1 MAKPDK
7 GNCKISFFRSKII
20 IIKSKAKSVELK
32 FWKQFPNR
40 ANQLQIGRLDWT
52 KFQNLSVF
60 HLAIHFFCF
69 FLSIYLFMFLSLYST
84 FMFSSCYSFFLF
96 LSLYSSCNV
105 SFSPFIFFCFFLFIH
120 IFLFL
125 SLYSSFSVSFS
136 LLYFFCFFLSIE
148 LFLCFSLYSSCSL
161 SISRFNLFCFLLSHF
176 TNLFL
181 FSTFVFFIIVHN
193 LTNRLS
199 FFFVSLSISFDNS
212 SFLPSLHLF
221 LSKFFFV

>member
-20 IIKSKAKSVELK
+20 IIKSKAKSVELN

-60 HLAIHFFCF
+60 HLPVHFFCF

-96 LSLYSSCNV
+96 LSIHLTISTAFYL
-105 SFSPFIFFCFFLFIH
+105 FIFFR
-120 IFLFL
+120 
-125 SLYSSFSVSFS
+125 
-136 LLYFFCFFLSIE
+136 FFLSIE
-148 LFLCFSLYSSCSL
+148 LFLCFSLF
-161 SISRFNLFCFLLSHF
+161 IH
-176 TNLFL
+176 LFL
-181 FSTFVFFIIVHN
+181 FLSLDSTF
-193 LTNRLS
+193 
-199 FFFVSLSISFDNS
+199 SISFSLISQICSYFQLSYS
-212 SFLPSLHLF
+212 S
-221 LSKFFFV
+221 